1 MGSEASRQE
10 SEAARHASFERIR
23 YAQCWEDA
31 DVLVAGLAPRA
42 GDVCV
47 SIASAGDNSFALLAS
62 APSRVVALDLSAAQ
76 LACVELRKAAYR
88 ELSHPQ
94 LLELIG
100 SRPSRDRA
108 ALYKRCR
115 LLLKKEN
122 QDFWDAHSAEIER
135 GIGAAGKFERY
146 FRLFR
151 DYALALV
158 HGRRTVER
166 LLEPR
171 GRAGREAFYEEVWNN
186 RRWRAMFAFFFSRRV
201 MGWLGRDPSFF
212 RYVEGS
218 VAERI
223 LARTRHALVELEPAR
238 NPYLHW
244 ILTGTHGEALPFAL
258 RAENFDAIR
267 THLDRLELRAAPLE
281 RFLEELGPRAVDCY
295 NLSDIFEY
303 MSQDNYRALLER
315 LIWAGRPGARLAY
328 WNMLAPRRRPASLAA
343 KLIERRDIDGPLF
356 LQDKAFFYSDFVVE
370 QVA

>member
-1 MGSEASRQE
+1 MTLE

-31 DVLVAGLAPRA
+31 DVLVEGLAPRA

-47 SIASAGDNSFALLAS
+47 SIASAGDNSLALLAF
-62 APSRVVALDLSAAQ
+62 APARVVALDLSAAQ
-76 LACVELRKAAYR
+76 LACVALRAAAYQA
-88 ELSHPQ
+88 LSHKE

-100 SRPSRDRA
+100 SRPSTRRA
-108 ALYKRCR
+108 ELYRRCR
-115 LLLKKEN
+115 PLLSSQN
-122 QDFWDAHSAEIER
+122 GAFWDAHAAQIEQ

-146 FRLFR
+146 FQLFR
-151 DYALALV
+151 DWALALV
-158 HGRRTVER
+158 HRRRTVAR

-171 GRAGREAFYEEVWNN
+171 SRAEREAFYEEIWSN
-186 RRWRAMFAFFFSRRV
+186 RRWRAMFALFFSRRV

-223 LARTRHALVELEPAR
+223 LARTRHALVELDPSR

-244 ILTGTHGEALPFAL
+244 ILTGTHGDALPFAL
-258 RAENFDAIR
+258 RAENFEAIGACM
-267 THLDRLELRAAPLE
+267 DRLELRAAPLE
-281 RFLEELGPRAVDCY
+281 RFLAELGPRSVDRY

-303 MSQDNYRALLER
+303 MSEDNYRALLER
-315 LIWAGRPGARLAY
+315 LAWAGRPGARLAY
-328 WNMLAPRRRPASLAA
+328 WNMLAPRRRPESLAGVLA
-343 KLIERRDIDGPLF
+343 ERRDVSSPLF

-370 QVA
+370 EVR

>member
-1 MGSEASRQE
+1 ME

-31 DVLVAGLAPRA
+31 DVLVEALAPRA

-47 SIASAGDNSFALLAS
+47 SIASAGDNSLALLAF
-62 APSRVVALDLSAAQ
+62 APARVVALDLSAAQ
-76 LACVELRKAAYR
+76 LACVALRAAAYR
-88 ELSHPQ
+88 ELSHAG

-100 SRPSRDRA
+100 SRPSRRRA
-108 ALYKRCR
+108 ELYGRCR
-115 LLLKKEN
+115 PLLSGEARA
-122 QDFWDAHSAEIER
+122 FWDAHGADIER

-151 DYALALV
+151 DWALACV
-158 HGRRTVER
+158 HGRRTVAR

-171 GRAGREAFYEEVWNN
+171 GRAEREAFYERTWNN
-186 RRWRAMFAFFFSRRV
+186 RRWRAMFALFFSRRV

-258 RAENFDAIR
+258 RAENFEAIR
-267 THLDRLELRAAPLE
+267 AHLDRLELRRAPLE
-281 RFLEELGPRAVDCY
+281 RFLEELGPRAVDRY

-303 MSQDNYRALLER
+303 MSAENYRALLER
-315 LIWAGRPGARLAY
+315 LARAGRPGARLAY
-328 WNMLAPRRRPASLAA
+328 WNMLAPRRRPQGLAGA
-343 KLIERRDIDGPLF
+343 LTERRDLSAPLF
-356 LQDKAFFYSDFVVE
+356 ERDKAFFYSDFVVE
-370 QVA
+370 EVR

>member
-1 MGSEASRQE
+1 ME

-31 DVLVAGLAPRA
+31 DVLVKGLAPRK

-47 SIASAGDNSFALLAS
+47 SIASAGDNSLALLAFS
-62 APSRVVALDLSAAQ
+62 PARVVAIDLSAAQ
-76 LACVELRKAAYR
+76 LACVELRAAAYQA
-88 ELSHPQ
+88 LSHSE

-100 SRPSRDRA
+100 SRPSTRRRE
-108 ALYKRCR
+108 LYRRCQP
-115 LLLKKEN
+115 LLGPASKS
-122 QDFWDAHSAEIER
+122 FWEAHAAEIER
-135 GIGAAGKFERY
+135 GIGGAGKFERY
-146 FRLFR
+146 FQWFR
-151 DYALALV
+151 DWALALV
-158 HGRRTVER
+158 HGRRTIER

-171 GRAGREAFYEEVWNN
+171 GRAEREAFYEEVWNN
-186 RRWRAMFAFFFSRRV
+186 RRWRAMFALFFSRRV

-244 ILTGTHGEALPFAL
+244 ILTGTHGDALPFAL

-267 THLDRLELRAAPLE
+267 SNLHRLEVRAAPLE
-281 RFLEELGPRAVDCY
+281 RFLEELGPRAVDRY

-303 MSQDNYRALLER
+303 MSAENYRALLER
-315 LIWAGRPGARLAY
+315 LAWAGRPGARLAY

-343 KLIERRDIDGPLF
+343 SLAERRDVSAPLF
-356 LQDKAFFYSDFVVE
+356 AQDKAFFYSDFVVE
-370 QVA
+370 EVR